1 MAATSAPPSE
11 AAASKSDTGSEASL
25 DVSVL
30 RELARKGLIDA
41 LNSVNGAKT
50 LVLDPTLAG
59 PLGLVT
65 EVALLKHHGVDKMF
79 WLEPGPLS
87 ATSTNIVYLCRPL
100 IKWVKIVADQ
110 IKRHARESQ
119 KHTYT
124 LFLVPRTSTLV
135 TRILEEEGVLGDVT
149 VHSYNLQFIP
159 LAEDVIS
166 LENDNAF
173 KEIWVDGDE
182 TVVYDSMQALLTL
195 EKLHG
200 LFPRII
206 GKGDYAARLAHL
218 LTRNTP
224 QASSN
229 APSDNH
235 LNAPSETIDSLI
247 VLDRRVDMITPFLT
261 QLTYQG
267 LIDEIIGIKNSHV
280 ELPVSLISPPS
291 TTTQPDGSANVGAAS
306 SSTTPAT
313 SLAKEKKRKHHL
325 TTATDPLLSE
335 LQDLNFSAVGKKLNQ
350 VARRLDE
357 DYKVRHQAKTVAQ
370 LRDFVGKLGGLQNEH
385 QSLRLHTGLSEMLV
399 PLTRTEEFNKSLE
412 IQQNLLALYDTN
424 AQITAIED
432 MIAQGADMRVVVR
445 LLCLAS
451 VVLGGV
457 KAKSLEN
464 IKRELLQTY
473 GYNYLPLLLSLSSP
487 PLSVLLPN
495 PLPPNTPP
503 SVAESKYPYA
513 NLRKSLRLLIEDP
526 DPLEEL
532 ENDISY
538 VYSGYA
544 PISVRLVQCVAQ
556 KGGVLSNPAAERERK
571 GADGDSSRKGSA
583 STLVQA
589 HPIVGWKGFEDVI
602 ASIPGETV
610 DTVQRIP
617 GTQDGSAVPSV
628 ATLMLP
634 RERPT
639 TTVVF
644 FLGGCTYTEI
654 AALRWV
660 GRQNKGRKFLIATTG
675 IINGSS
681 MIDSIVGTT
690 SVTSKEVGL

>member
-1 MAATSAPPSE
+1 MAAVSAVSSDTP
-11 AAASKSDTGSEASL
+11 KSDNNEGLL

-30 RELARKGLIDA
+30 RELARKALVDA

-124 LFLVPRTSTLV
+124 LLCVPRASTLV

-149 VHSYNLQFIP
+149 VSSYNLQFIP

-182 TVVYDSMQALLTL
+182 TVIYDSTQALITL

-206 GKGDYAARLAHL
+206 GKGDYAARLANL

-224 QASSN
+224 AAST
-229 APSDNH
+229 APSDDH

-247 VLDRRVDMITPFLT
+247 VLDRRVDMISPLLT
-261 QLTYQG
+261 QLTYEG
-267 LIDEIIGIKNSHV
+267 LIDELIGVKNSHV
-280 ELPVSLISPPS
+280 EVPASLISPPN
-291 TTTQPDGSANVGAAS
+291 QAEASAGANAGAAS
-306 SSTTPAT
+306 ASASASTAA
-313 SLAKEKKRKHHL
+313 SLTKEKRRKHHL
-325 TTATDPLLSE
+325 TTATDPLLAE

-357 DYKVRHQAKTVAQ
+357 DYKLRHQAKTVAQ
-370 LRDFVGKLGGLQNEH
+370 LKDFVGKLGGLQNEH

-399 PLTRTEEFNKSLE
+399 PITRTEEFNKSLE
-412 IQQNLLALYDTN
+412 IQQNLLALYDVN

-432 MIAQGADMRVVVR
+432 MVAQGADMRMVVR

-451 VVLGGV
+451 IVLGGI
-457 KAKSLEN
+457 KSKSLEN
-464 IKRELLQTY
+464 LKREILQTY
-473 GYNYLPLLLSLSSP
+473 GYNYLPLLLSLSAP

-495 PLPPNTPP
+495 PLPPHAPP
-503 SVAESKYPYA
+503 SVADSKYPYA
-513 NLRKSLRLLIEDP
+513 SLRESLRLLIDDP

-556 KGGVLSNPAAERERK
+556 KGGVLSNPAADKEK
-571 GADGDSSRKGSA
+571 KSGDGDSSQKALA
-583 STLVQA
+583 SVMVQA
-589 HPIVGWKGFEDVI
+589 HPIVGWKGFDDVV

-610 DTVQRIP
+610 DIVQGIP
-617 GTQDGSAVPSV
+617 RGQDGSAVPPV

-675 IINGSS
+675 IISGNS
-681 MIDSIVGTT
+681 IVDSIAGTA
-690 SVTSKEVGL
+690 SATSKEVGL

>member
-1 MAATSAPPSE
+1 MAATSSPPSD
-11 AAASKSDTGSEASL
+11 AAAPKSDSGSDGLL
-25 DVSVL
+25 DVSML

-79 WLEPGPLS
+79 WLESGPLS

-124 LFLVPRTSTLV
+124 LLLVPRTSTLV

-149 VHSYNLQFIP
+149 VSSYNLQFIP

-200 LFPRII
+200 LFPRVV

-218 LTRNTP
+218 LYRNIP
-224 QASSN
+224 QASPS
-229 APSDNH
+229 APSDSH

-247 VLDRRVDMITPFLT
+247 ILDRRVDMISPLLT
-261 QLTYQG
+261 QLTYEG
-267 LIDEIIGIKNSHV
+267 LIDELIGIKNSHV
-280 ELPVSLISPPS
+280 ELPVSLISPPATS
-291 TTTQPDGSANVGAAS
+291 QPDGSANAGAS
-306 SSTTPAT
+306 SSSVAPTI
-313 SLAKEKKRKHHL
+313 SIAKEKKRKHHL
-325 TTATDPLLSE
+325 TTATDSLLSE

-357 DYKVRHQAKTVAQ
+357 DYKLRHQAKTVAQ

-399 PLTRTEEFNKSLE
+399 PMTRTEEFNKSLE

-424 AQITAIED
+424 LQITAIED
-432 MIAQGADMRVVVR
+432 MIAQGADMRTVVR

-464 IKRELLQTY
+464 LKREILQTY
-473 GYNYLPLLLSLSSP
+473 GYNYLPLLLALSSP
-487 PLSVLLPN
+487 PLSILLST
-495 PLPPNTPP
+495 PLPPNTPA
-503 SVAESKYPYA
+503 SVVDSKYPYA

-556 KGGVLSNPAAERERK
+556 KGGILSNPAAEKEKR
-571 GADGDSSRKGSA
+571 GADGSGSSKGPA

-610 DTVQRIP
+610 DIVQRLP
-617 GTQDGSAVPSV
+617 GTQDGSAIPPVS
-628 ATLMLP
+628 TLMLP

-675 IINGSS
+675 IINGNSI
-681 MIDSIVGTT
+681 IDSIVGTAST
-690 SVTSKEVGL
+690 TSKEVGL